1 MTRIENMI
9 FGLIAGDAIGA
20 GGEFYPPDAVQK
32 DFPQWFDCAN
42 CWRTA

>member
-20 GGEFYPPDAVQK
+20 GCEFYPPDAVQK
-32 DFPQWFDCAN
+32 NFPAGV
-42 CWRTA
+42 